1 MDPLCFRRLVAL
13 TRFHRKRVVLLEI
26 WKAFEEKYGTTEEV
40 IKVQG
45 MMPITSKRR
54 VVDKETGQTV
64 EGTLITS
71 AQADHVLSSVS
82 DWDIVFAD
90 DERESNPTSFKFL
103 QMAHAWKA
111 SQAKAGSGS
120 TAALSGFLAAANA
133 PPASVEPRSVE
144 RDAQTK
150 KDEDGG
156 SDVASSNGDED

>member
-1 MDPLCFRRLVAL
+1 MRYVASLACLYVLCADGR
-13 TRFHRKRVVLLEI
+13 TRFQRVVLLEI

-103 QMAHAWKA
+103 QMAHAWAAKKSTGASAPSMLFTKA
-111 SQAKAGSGS
+111 STSQAEE
-120 TAALSGFLAAANA
+120 
-133 PPASVEPRSVE
+133 PADRNH
-144 RDAQTK
+144 A
-150 KDEDGG
+150 EDDH
-156 SDVASSNGDED
+156 SDSASSHDDD